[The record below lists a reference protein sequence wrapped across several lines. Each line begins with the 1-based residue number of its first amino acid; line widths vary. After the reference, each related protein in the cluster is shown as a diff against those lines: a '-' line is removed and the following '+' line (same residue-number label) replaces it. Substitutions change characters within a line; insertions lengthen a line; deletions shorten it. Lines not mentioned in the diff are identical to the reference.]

1 MMVRKTLQWIAAIL
15 VLGGAGGG
23 GYAYWLYTQTDEWL
37 RAYAQKAFLQRIPTA
52 VISIGRARF
61 DWSHRIH
68 LYDVKLS
75 AQGLDEPVA
84 RCVEIVVTV
93 DGQELSEDQIIDVR
107 SLRILHPDVR
117 LVRDTQG
124 SWNWQKLR
132 LARPEDPCPEIS
144 FEDMQVGVQLA
155 RASGP
160 ATAFHVQQSSVGLIP
175 AAHREFAIEAEAQMT

>member
-15 VLGGAGGG
+15 ALGGASGG

-75 AQGLDEPVA
+75 AEGLDEPVA

-93 DGQELSEDQIIDVR
+93 DGQELSQKQTIDVR
-107 SLRILHPDVR
+107 SLRILRPDVR
-117 LVRDTQG
+117 LIRDAAG
-124 SWNWQKLR
+124 SWNWQKLK
-132 LARPEDPCPEIS
+132 LARPEDPCPELS
-144 FEDMQVGVQLA
+144 FEDLQVGVWLA
-155 RASGP
+155 RKGGQPSS
-160 ATAFHVQQSSVGLIP
+160 FHVQQSAVRLIP
-175 AAHREFAIEAEAQMT
+175 SAHREFTVEA